1 MTAQLITSVHAN
13 AWVEPAIEK
22 VYQEIDHGHEYSGDN
37 GACHHHR
44 KIAGGDRL
52 DEEPTKPRPGK
63 NRLHH
68 DGALHQ
74 GEVAAAIA
82 IAQDVARRVRGRQPD
97 QLDPWLARAAKSP
110 LVPLPRCA
118 KGLRDD
124 DDAVN
129 AGVTLPWRTGP
140 VEGQMNRLNM
150 RKRQMVGRANL
161 DLLQPRFLLAASGRY
176 DGGYRGAGLH
186 HQHGVGV
193 PAGSLRIMR
202 PGRTP

>member
-1 MTAQLITSVHAN
+1 
-13 AWVEPAIEK
+13 
-22 VYQEIDHGHEYSGDN
+22 
-37 GACHHHR
+37 
-44 KIAGGDRL
+44 
-52 DEEPTKPRPGK
+52 
-63 NRLHH
+63 
-68 DGALHQ
+68 
-74 GEVAAAIA
+74 
-82 IAQDVARRVRGRQPD
+82 VRERQPD